1 LIRAFQHL
9 WKEHTSEVTLVI
21 GGKLDPRYPEAQQL
35 AASLGL
41 ARWVVFTDY
50 LDDAARLALLR
61 ASSLFVFASYY
72 EGFGLPPLEA
82 MAEGIPVV
90 ASNAA
95 SLPEILGDAAL
106 CVAPDDVEGLA
117 RAMRTIL
124 SQPALAHQLSKAGR
138 ERAAQFTWEACA
150 AAHLALYESLMP

>member
-1 LIRAFQHL
+1 M
-9 WKEHTSEVTLVI
+9 TLVI
-21 GGKLDPRYPEAQQL
+21 GGKIDPRYPEAQRL
-35 AASLGL
+35 TASLGL
-41 ARWVVFTDY
+41 ERRVVFTDY
-50 LDDAARLALLR
+50 LDDATRLALLQ
-61 ASSLFVFASYY
+61 ASSLFVFASRY

-106 CVAPDDVEGLA
+106 FVAPDDVEGLA

-124 SQPALAHQLSKAGR
+124 SNPALAQQLSKAGR
-138 ERAAQFTWEACA
+138 ERAAQFTWKACA
-150 AAHLALYESLMP
+150 SAHLALYESLMA